1 MWNSASEFLAMGGY
15 ALYVWS
21 SFGLCV
27 IAFCVEVLMV
37 RAQRKAILRR
47 LKQELLADQF
57 HQEGQQ

>member
-1 MWNSASEFLAMGGY
+1 MNQLLQHLTMGGY

-21 SFGLCV
+21 SFGLCA
-27 IAFCVEVLMV
+27 ITFCIEVLMV
-37 RAQRKAILRR
+37 RSQRKAILRR

>member
-15 ALYVWS
+15 SLYVWS
-21 SFGLCV
+21 SFGLCA
-27 IAFCVEVLMV
+27 IAFCIEVLIV
-37 RAQRKAILRR
+37 RSQRKTILRR